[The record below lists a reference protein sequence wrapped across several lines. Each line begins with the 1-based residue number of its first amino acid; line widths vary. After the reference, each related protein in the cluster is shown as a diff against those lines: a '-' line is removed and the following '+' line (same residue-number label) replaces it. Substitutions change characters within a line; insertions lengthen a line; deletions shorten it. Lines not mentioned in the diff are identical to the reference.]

1 MSTVAMP
8 LSLSP
13 TLRPKAQP
21 VTCSSLVD
29 AAKVGFA
36 DRVLIMGRN
45 VLEQVMALAHS
56 GCRSLTSLR
65 ADASYPKD
73 EPVDVLW
80 FSGIDD
86 VKSRLMAALSGSN
99 VPRIIVIEINGAET
113 DGRLRPVVAQLRSQ
127 GFARFTLHRTLQGVA
142 VMAARPA
149 WLQQVI

>member
-8 LSLSP
+8 LSSSS
-13 TLRPKAQP
+13 RPKAQP
-21 VTCSSLVD
+21 VSSLSLVD

-45 VLEQVMALAHS
+45 VIEQVMALTHS
-56 GCRSLTSLR
+56 GCRSLTSMR

-80 FSGIDD
+80 FSGIND
-86 VKSRLMAALSGSN
+86 VKTRLNTALSGSN
-99 VPRIIVIEINGAET
+99 VPRIIVIEINGPES
-113 DGRLRPVVAQLRSQ
+113 DGRLRPVVSQLRSQ

>member
-8 LSLSP
+8 LSPS
-13 TLRPKAQP
+13 LRPKAP
-21 VTCSSLVD
+21 LISSLFLVD

-86 VKSRLMAALSGSN
+86 VKTRLMSALSGTN

-113 DGRLRPVVAQLRSQ
+113 DGRLRPVVSQLRAQ

-142 VMAARPA
+142 VMAARPV